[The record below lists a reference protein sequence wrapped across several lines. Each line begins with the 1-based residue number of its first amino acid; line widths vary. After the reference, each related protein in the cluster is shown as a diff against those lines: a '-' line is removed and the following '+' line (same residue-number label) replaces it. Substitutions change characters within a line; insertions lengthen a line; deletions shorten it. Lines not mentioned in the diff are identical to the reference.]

1 MLSVSAAEE
10 VKTTTTSTTKSESQ
24 TIVPHEYIRDTLTFR
39 YGECRF
45 CGTRTQLTCIK
56 CGFCYSCHWKNEEV
70 EKQLF
75 DNKYHETYSSLLI
88 PSRKNELTD
97 KEKQKEEKEEQPQE
111 QKQQQH
117 QQLTMNVFGQVSEP
131 ICTYYRCHHKFS
143 LHGSSRC
150 RCRHPTNK
158 TLGIFMR
165 YP

>member
-1 MLSVSAAEE
+1 MLSAAAAEE
-10 VKTTTTSTTKSESQ
+10 VKTISTAKSESQ
-24 TIVPHEYIRDTLTFR
+24 TTVPHEYIRDTLTFR

-56 CGFCYSCHWKNEEV
+56 CSFCYSCHWKNEEV
-70 EKQLF
+70 EKQLI
-75 DNKYHETYSSLLI
+75 DNRYYESNSPPLKSGI
-88 PSRKNELTD
+88 KNGLTEE
-97 KEKQKEEKEEQPQE
+97 EKQKEEKEEQPQE
-111 QKQQQH
+111 QKQQQ
-117 QQLTMNVFGQVSEP
+117 QLIKNVFGQVSEP

-143 LHGSSRC
+143 LHGSGRC

>member
-1 MLSVSAAEE
+1 MENVIRYYESNSPPLKSGIKNRLTEE
-10 VKTTTTSTTKSESQ
+10 
-24 TIVPHEYIRDTLTFR
+24 
-39 YGECRF
+39 
-45 CGTRTQLTCIK
+45 
-56 CGFCYSCHWKNEEV
+56 
-70 EKQLF
+70 EK
-75 DNKYHETYSSLLI
+75 H
-88 PSRKNELTD
+88 
-97 KEKQKEEKEEQPQE
+97 KEEKEEQPQE
-111 QKQQQH
+111 QKQQ